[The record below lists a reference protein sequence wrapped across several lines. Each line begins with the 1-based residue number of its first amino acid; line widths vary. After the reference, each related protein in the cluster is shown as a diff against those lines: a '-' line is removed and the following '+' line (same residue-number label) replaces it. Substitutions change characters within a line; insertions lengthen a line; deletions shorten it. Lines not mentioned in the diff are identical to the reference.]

1 MSSSYQN
8 HPESWSLPANG
19 RVVVVGASLAGL
31 RTVEALRTTGFSGPV
46 TLLGD
51 EHVKPY
57 DRPPLSKQF
66 LLGSWDHDRIELRND
81 GELAAL
87 SIDLRLGVFVSGVD
101 TQAQTITTL
110 VDGVASSLPY
120 DALIIA
126 SGVRARS
133 LSHTLVD
140 PGIQKPTVRT
150 IRTRTDSEALQPLLV
165 EGARVVIIGA
175 GFIGAEVAAAA
186 STKGATVT
194 IVEQLP
200 IALARAL
207 GDEMGAA
214 CGSLHA
220 RHGVTL
226 RCGVEVVAITEG
238 CVFLGDGS
246 TLAADVVVAGI
257 GTIPNTEWLIDS
269 GIDITNGV
277 LVDGYCRAISTAGTV
292 LDGVFAVGD
301 VARFPLPWPHEP
313 HEPHE
318 QQTEKPTEVAPFTED
333 PSHFEPS
340 ATLASVKE
348 PLQQELV
355 GARSLE
361 NSDLV
366 RIEHW
371 TNAAEMANHVAGV
384 LHGDWVPYTP
394 VPYFWSDQYNHKIQ
408 FLGRAGQYDEV
419 RIVAGSVEDGAWL
432 ALYRIGDRLSAALG
446 VSKVRALAPYRML
459 LEKGCSWDEAL
470 DAAPHA

>member
-1 MSSSYQN
+1 MSSSSLN
-8 HPESWSLPANG
+8 RPESWSFPADG

-31 RTVEALRTTGFSGPV
+31 RTVEALRTAGFSGSV
-46 TLLGD
+46 TLLGE

-66 LLGSWDHDRIELRND
+66 LLGNWDHDRIELRND
-81 GELAAL
+81 DELAAL

-101 TQAQTITTL
+101 TQARAITTL
-110 VDGVASSLPY
+110 VDGVAGTLAY

-126 SGVRARS
+126 SGVRARN
-133 LSHTLVD
+133 LAPTLVD
-140 PGIQKPTVRT
+140 PGIQKPSVHT

-186 STKGATVT
+186 SAKGAMVT

-257 GTIPNTEWLIDS
+257 GTLPNTEWLTDS

-277 LVDGYCRAISTAGTV
+277 LVDGYCRAISTAGSV

-301 VARFPLPWPHEP
+301 VARFPLPWP

-340 ATLASVKE
+340 ATLASVNK

-355 GARSLE
+355 GARSPE
-361 NSDLV
+361 KSDLV

-384 LHGDWVPYTP
+384 LQGDWVPYTP

-459 LEKGCSWDEAL
+459 LEIGCSWDEAL